1 MYNVLD
7 ISKYVINYSHDI
19 GASITNLKLQKIL
32 YYIQAAFLVNKQ
44 EKCFAEPIV
53 AWEFGP
59 VSVETYNQYKCYGR
73 EEIPRQEPREEVE
86 FDEEKFVIVSK
97 KVDIDSQLKNNDK
110 KIIKKVVDSYQNV
123 KDPFELVEKTHKE
136 DPWIETGRNDIIS
149 IEKIKRYYKENTE
162 KIYG

>member
-59 VSVETYNQYKCYGR
+59 VSVETYNQYLDPTHYYRLKYKKSPPSHAYPT
-73 EEIPRQEPREEVE
+73 ITLVPKNPRPLPNFR
-86 FDEEKFVIVSK
+86 K
-97 KVDIDSQLKNNDK
+97 KD
-110 KIIKKVVDSYQNV
+110 
-123 KDPFELVEKTHKE
+123 
-136 DPWIETGRNDIIS
+136 
-149 IEKIKRYYKENTE
+149 YKE
-162 KIYG
+162 KKRDF